1 MPRLAGSPTRPL
13 LAGRGGIEG
22 FAETEPRRDDRVL
35 MHTLQRYI
43 TGVFSSSASAAEGRC
58 RIERDFF
65 SSLLVC

>member
-1 MPRLAGSPTRPL
+1 
-13 LAGRGGIEG
+13 
-22 FAETEPRRDDRVL
+22 